1 MKKFLTLAL
10 TLALILMV
18 VSSLGCSKKAVSS
31 GPAEP
36 VTPPPPP
43 ETEIETTTPPEQ
55 TQLPPEPEKLE
66 LEDVFFDFDKA
77 ELRADARAILSRNG
91 EMLQRHPDARILI
104 EGHCDERGTREYNL
118 ALGDKRAK
126 AAMDFLVR
134 FGIEPVRIET
144 ISYGEERPFAM
155 GHNESAWALNRRA
168 HFVIRN

>member
-1 MKKFLTLAL
+1 MKKFATLAL
-10 TLALILMV
+10 SLALILMV
-18 VSSLGCSKKAVSS
+18 VSALGCSKKAVSS

-36 VTPPPPP
+36 VTPPPP
-43 ETEIETTTPPEQ
+43 ETEVETTTPPEQ
-55 TQLPPEPEKLE
+55 VQLPPEPEKLE

-77 ELRADARAILSRNG
+77 ALRPEARTTLSQNA
-91 EMLQRHPDARILI
+91 EMLQRHHEARILI

-134 FGIEPVRIET
+134 YGIEPARIET

-155 GHNESAWALNRRA
+155 GQNESAWALNRRV